1 MHEQLALRQRLAAR
15 EAADAGSDREPV
27 QSGGD
32 AVRSDAMSDLPA
44 IDPNELRERIIDQ
57 LRTVFDPEIPVSIWE
72 LGLVYDI
79 AIADDGAVEIKM
91 TLTSPHCPVAE
102 SLPGEVQR
110 AAASVAGTR
119 DVQVDVVWDPSWNP
133 DMMSEAAKL
142 ELGMF

>member
-1 MHEQLALRQRLAAR
+1 
-15 EAADAGSDREPV
+15 
-27 QSGGD
+27 
-32 AVRSDAMSDLPA
+32 MSDLPA